1 MTIRRIAT
9 LFAFS
14 VAALLGLGLVMLYS
28 ASMTQQGEAFLIK
41 QAVFAAIGI
50 AACFIAAAID
60 YRWLRT
66 LVWPGLIISCLLLL
80 WTWRMEKEVNGAT
93 RWIFFKQ
100 LGGFSFQSS
109 ELAKIVVVALL
120 AHYACLYR
128 DRMKE
133 FNRGILIPGALAAC
147 PLLLVLAGKDF
158 GTTMLLGLVV
168 LLMLLVAGVR
178 LAHLVPLGLAAFA
191 IICALLMRNENRSTR
206 IDAWLHPEK
215 HMRTGAH
222 QQIQSVYAIGSG
234 GVTGVGLGSGR
245 QKTGFIPEHHTDF
258 IFSIIAEEFGLV
270 ATLGLLATYGLLCW
284 CGLSSAW
291 RASDL
296 FGQLLVIGLTFM
308 IGVQVFINIGVATMV
323 LPNKGLSLPFISYGG
338 SNLVML
344 MASAGL
350 ILSVARRATDKPLVI
365 ATRTDDNP
373 FTALPRPA

>member
-1 MTIRRIAT
+1 MTLRRTST

-14 VAALLGLGLVMLYS
+14 VAALLAIGLVMLYS
-28 ASMTQQGEAFLIK
+28 ASMTQQGETFLIK
-41 QAVFAAIGI
+41 QSIFAAIGLVACV
-50 AACFIAAAID
+50 AATAMD
-60 YRWLRT
+60 YRWLRK

-109 ELAKIVVVALL
+109 ELAKLVVVVML

-133 FNRGILIPGALAAC
+133 FGRGILIPGLLAGCALA
-147 PLLLVLAGKDF
+147 LVLAGKDF

-168 LLMLLVAGVR
+168 WLMLLVAGAR
-178 LAHLVPLGLAAFA
+178 PAFLVPLGVAAFA
-191 IICALLMRNENRSTR
+191 VICVLLMGNENRRTR
-206 IDAWLHPEK
+206 IEAWLHPENFK
-215 HMRTGAH
+215 RTIAH

-245 QKTGFIPEHHTDF
+245 QKTGFVPEHHTDF
-258 IFSIIAEEFGLV
+258 IFSIIAEEFGLI

-284 CGLSSAW
+284 CGLNIAW
-291 RASDL
+291 RATDL
-296 FGQLLVIGLTFM
+296 FGQLLVIGLTFL
-308 IGVQVFINIGVATMV
+308 IGVQVFINVGVATMV

-344 MASAGL
+344 LASTGL

-365 ATRTDDNP
+365 AAPLDDNP
-373 FTALPRPA
+373 FTALPRPV

>member
-1 MTIRRIAT
+1 MTIRRIAS
-9 LFAFS
+9 FFIFS
-14 VAALLGLGLVMLYS
+14 VAALLAIGLVMLYS
-28 ASMTQQGEAFLIK
+28 ASMTQKGEAFLIK
-41 QAVFAAIGI
+41 QAIFAAVGI
-50 AACFIAAAID
+50 AACFAAAAID
-60 YRWLRT
+60 YRWLRK
-66 LVWPGLIISCLLLL
+66 LVWPGLIISCLLLV

-93 RWIFFKQ
+93 RWIFFEQ

-109 ELAKIVVVALL
+109 ELAKIVVVAML

-133 FNRGILIPGALAAC
+133 FKRGILIPGLLAAC
-147 PLLLVLAGKDF
+147 PLALVLAGKDF

-168 LLMLLVAGVR
+168 LLMLFVAGVR
-178 LAHLVPLGLAAFA
+178 LGHLIPLGIGAVVF
-191 IICALLMRNENRSTR
+191 IGALLMRNENRSTR

-258 IFSIIAEEFGLV
+258 IFSIIAEEFGLI

-284 CGLSSAW
+284 CGLSIAW

-296 FGQLLVIGLTFM
+296 FGQLLVIGLVFL
-308 IGVQVFINIGVATMV
+308 IGVQVCINVGVATLV
-323 LPNKGLSLPFISYGG
+323 LPHKGLSLPCISYGG

-344 MASAGL
+344 LASAGL
-350 ILSVARRATDKPLVI
+350 ILSVARRATDKPLVV
-365 ATRTDDNP
+365 AAPLDDNP

>member
-1 MTIRRIAT
+1 MTLRRTST

-14 VAALLGLGLVMLYS
+14 VAVLLASGLVMLYS

-41 QAVFAAIGI
+41 QSIFAAIGLVACV
-50 AACFIAAAID
+50 AATAID
-60 YRWLRT
+60 YRWLRK

-109 ELAKIVVVALL
+109 ELAKIVVIAML

-133 FNRGILIPGALAAC
+133 FGRGILIPGLLAGCTLA
-147 PLLLVLAGKDF
+147 LVLAGKDF

-168 LLMLLVAGVR
+168 WLKLLVAGAR
-178 LAHLVPLGLAAFA
+178 PAFLVPLGLAAFA
-191 IICALLMRNENRSTR
+191 VICALLMGNENRRTR
-206 IDAWLHPEK
+206 IEAWLHPENFK
-215 HMRTGAH
+215 RTVAH

-234 GVTGVGLGSGR
+234 GISGVGLGSGR
-245 QKTGFIPEHHTDF
+245 QKTGFVPEHHTDF
-258 IFSIIAEEFGLV
+258 IFSIIAEEFGLI

-284 CGLSSAW
+284 CGLNIAW
-291 RASDL
+291 RATDL
-296 FGQLLVIGLTFM
+296 FGQLLVIGLTFL
-308 IGVQVFINIGVATMV
+308 IGVQVFINVGVATMV

-344 MASAGL
+344 LASTGL

-365 ATRTDDNP
+365 AAPLDDNP